1 MGGLFAAQ
9 REMILIA
16 TRSQKPPITSDV
28 FNQLLKP
35 TQAEL
40 SKVNA
45 LRENN
50 RSSPYSNHL
59 ATVADGVPAL
69 GWIALVRTIQ
79 NRKPNGLYKKC
90 FMMSCVEPQDVL
102 AKGDL
107 NIIGSYLIY
116 FLTVPF
122 VKS

>member
-69 GWIALVRTIQ
+69 GWIALVRTTR
-79 NRKPNGLYKKC
+79 NSKPEWAVQRNT
-90 FMMSCVEPQDVL
+90 S
-102 AKGDL
+102 
-107 NIIGSYLIY
+107 
-116 FLTVPF
+116 
-122 VKS
+122 